1 MKQNDLFSYLC
12 TSIYAKSRLNR
23 RQRYQHPHIR
33 QERQRNTESENRHEI
48 TLLEDE
54 IIEFILKRIE
64 EHTKLRKLFI

>member
-1 MKQNDLFSYLC
+1 MKQDDLFSYLC

-33 QERQRNTESENRHEI
+33 QERHRSTESENR
-48 TLLEDE
+48 LLEDE

-64 EHTKLRKLFI
+64 KHTKLRKLFI

>member
-1 MKQNDLFSYLC
+1 MKQNDFFSYLC
-12 TSIYAKSRLNR
+12 TSIYAKLRLNR

-33 QERQRNTESENRHEI
+33 QERQQSTESENKQEI

-64 EHTKLRKLFI
+64 ELTKLRKLFI

>member
-1 MKQNDLFSYLC
+1 MKQNDFFSYLC

-33 QERQRNTESENRHEI
+33 QERQRSTESENRQEI
-48 TLLEDE
+48 ALLEDK

-64 EHTKLRKLFI
+64 KHTKLRKLFI